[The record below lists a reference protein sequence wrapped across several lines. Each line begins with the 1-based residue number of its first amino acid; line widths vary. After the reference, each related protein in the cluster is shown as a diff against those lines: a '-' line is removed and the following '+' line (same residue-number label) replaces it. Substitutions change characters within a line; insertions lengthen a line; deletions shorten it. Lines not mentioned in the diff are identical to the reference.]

1 MGRSKSKSRRGLQRT
16 SNLIRLPTRVPSLR
30 VTLQAAPWD
39 RDDAW
44 SPVRSRMESF
54 QNWETTKRATDRAKR
69 SRNLRLVEDRRRFHP
84 EGRRRPARAFNRW
97 APRIITPGWAA
108 LGGAAVTAKLAFA
121 EPSSVAICVRR
132 KQRREVL
139 LARGHGGKKGQ
150 RRPKRNW
157 YSNIRCRR

>member
-1 MGRSKSKSRRGLQRT
+1 MGRSKTTRRRRESSHFT
-16 SNLIRLPTRVPSLR
+16 NHRLPTRSIG
-30 VTLQAAPWD
+30 
-39 RDDAW
+39 
-44 SPVRSRMESF
+44 PVRYDDPFTENRYVTEVH
-54 QNWETTKRATDRAKR
+54 QAQPTRRRA
-69 SRNLRLVEDRRRFHP
+69 NLRLVEDRRRFHP
-84 EGRRRPARAFNRW
+84 EGPRRRAAAFNRW